1 MILSKL
7 MKVVVASLTIITFS
21 YPSLASGIQGIFSCS
36 SGNNNNK
43 PVTYMFNEK
52 LMIRD
57 DYKTLPFEYLTSLN
71 NGQILFIGKTV
82 DEEAYKMNLFA
93 LPTDKFK
100 FQSWVELNLKGQGLA
115 KPRTREE
122 LILYSGLHCS
132 YLINLPEKNGV
143 GNVFGYGRV
152 NGMDSVIK
160 EVMNNDK
167 SNIDISNLDLS
178 NPSDCKWVNKYIKTM
193 GITNIEEYFVKRNH
207 MKAMNSS
214 LYTTIITIWP
224 EQATIWESYTNSFNQ
239 PKLYNCSVLNITVPP
254 IEPPTN
260 PLQSQNPI

>member
-7 MKVVVASLTIITFS
+7 MKVVVASLTIVTFS

-57 DYKTLPFEYLTSLN
+57 DNKTLPFEYLTSLN

-93 LPTDKFK
+93 LPTDKMTLP
-100 FQSWVELNLKGQGLA
+100 SWVEINLNGKGLA
-115 KPRTREE
+115 EPSTREE
-122 LILYSGLHCS
+122 LILYSGLHCF
-132 YLINLPEKNGV
+132 YDLGIT
-143 GNVFGYGRV
+143 NVFGGI
-152 NGMDSVIK
+152 NWDTLIN
-160 EVMNNDK
+160 EVMKNDK
-167 SNIDISNLDLS
+167 TNINLS
-178 NPSDCKWVNKYIKTM
+178 NVSDCKWVNKYIENM
-193 GITNIEEYFVKRNH
+193 GITNIEEYFVERNH
-207 MKAMNSS
+207 MKAINSS